1 MKRKNIYVE
10 KSRQQ
15 TKMIMN
21 KFEVLQN
28 NQISTETDTLIKIN
42 VDIRKISEK
51 IQSINVGTWQI
62 SRIIIATFTLSI
74 CVLFYE
80 RAKTEGISPL
90 FIAELG
96 SIMGLMATF
105 SSYFNLLIEWYITFT
120 KEIVHV
126 EKLWDFIDNT
136 PVIE

>member
-51 IQSINVGTWQI
+51 IQTALKKVM
-62 SRIIIATFTLSI
+62 
-74 CVLFYE
+74 E
-80 RAKTEGISPL
+80 EHEG
-90 FIAELG
+90 FHDKK
-96 SIMGLMATF
+96 MRF
-105 SSYFNLLIEWYITFT
+105 
-120 KEIVHV
+120 
-126 EKLWDFIDNT
+126 
-136 PVIE
+136 

>member
-1 MKRKNIYVE
+1 
-10 KSRQQ
+10 
-15 TKMIMN
+15 MN

-96 SIMGLMATF
+96 SIM
-105 SSYFNLLIEWYITFT
+105 
-120 KEIVHV
+120 
-126 EKLWDFIDNT
+126 
-136 PVIE
+136 